1 MSENPAIIPA
11 PQQCDLGEGSA
22 ALRPD
27 ALLSLAADLEPWA
40 PHAARLAREVADE
53 APSAPEPS
61 ETTPTPATVAA
72 HDPSL
77 PAEGYTLDLSPEQ
90 VRLTAADAAGA
101 YWAVQTLRQAVA
113 GGRVPTMRCSDAP
126 AYPVRGLML
135 DVARHFFGVTDIERA
150 IDLASRYKLNQV
162 HLHLT
167 DDQGWRLEIE
177 NRPLL
182 TERASAN
189 DVDGGGGGFLTLA
202 DYARLQDY
210 AEARH
215 VVVVPE
221 VDLPGHTHA
230 AQVAYPEI
238 SPDGAEREP
247 YAGIEVGFSS
257 VHLTSPTTWEWLDD
271 VVGTLARHT
280 RGQRIHLGG
289 DEVHTLGREEY
300 HAFLEQLGALAS
312 THGKELILWQEAAE
326 ATLPAG
332 TLLQYWTHEIDAS
345 GLGEVARTR
354 DVGFIASPAKHAYLD
369 LKYDDDF
376 PLGLTWAG
384 TVEVRDAYDWE
395 PVDALP
401 GIPAESIR
409 GVEACLWSETLRT
422 WEDVATMLL
431 PRLPAVASVAW
442 GSPRDWDTFRTALAA
457 HVSTWR
463 AANLPYHPSPQID
476 W

>member
-1 MSENPAIIPA
+1 MTHQPAIIPA
-11 PQQCDLGEGSA
+11 PQTCDLGEGESVLA
-22 ALRPD
+22 PET
-27 ALLSLAADLEPWA
+27 LLALAAELHGWA
-40 PHAARLAREVADE
+40 PNAARLARDVAEDVARSASDAD
-53 APSAPEPS
+53 APAI
-61 ETTPTPATVAA
+61 TAT

-77 PAEGYTLDLSPEQ
+77 PAEGYTLDLSPEAWS
-90 VRLTAADAAGA
+90 LTAADVAGA
-101 YWAVQTLRQAVA
+101 YWAVQTLRQIVA
-113 GGRVPTMRCSDAP
+113 DGRVPTLRCSDAP
-126 AYPVRGLML
+126 GYPVRGVML
-135 DVARHFFGVTDIERA
+135 DVARHFFGVADIERV

-182 TERASAN
+182 TERAAAN
-189 DVDGGGGGFLTLA
+189 DVDGGEGGFLTLA
-202 DYARLQDY
+202 DYAHLQDY
-210 AEARH
+210 AEAH
-215 VVVVPE
+215 NVVVIPE
-221 VDLPGHTHA
+221 VDVPGHTHA

-257 VHLTSPTTWEWLDD
+257 VHLTSPETWAWLED

-280 RGQRIHLGG
+280 RGPRIHLGG
-289 DEVHTLGREEY
+289 DEVHTLEREEY
-300 HAFLEQLGALAS
+300 HAFLERLGALAAA
-312 THGKELILWQEAAE
+312 HGKDLVLWQEAAE

-345 GLGEVARTR
+345 ALGEMARTR
-354 DVGFIASPAKHAYLD
+354 DVGFIASPARHAYLD
-369 LKYDDDF
+369 LKYDEDF

-384 TVEVRDAYDWE
+384 TVEVRDAYDWD
-395 PVDALP
+395 PVSALP

-442 GSPRDWDTFRTALAA
+442 GSPRDWETFRATLSTHA
-457 HVSTWR
+457 HTWR
-463 AANLPYHPSPQID
+463 AAGLPYHPSPQID